1 MDLSDVKSESLD
13 PNYSVLLN
21 GRVIESKEKSF
32 GAYIGKKS
40 MLEVEIVLE
49 RKLTNHFLQTFLPS
63 MMLCLASTGSLFIPS
78 HIVPGRMGLAITSFL
93 SLISLFN
100 GSTTY
105 EKNPNSLKKSNALDF
120 RQDWIKCSY
129 LRAIDVWIILCY
141 VNVFTTLVEYCI
153 VLYLTKGKEMELV
166 KVGNGRWA
174 TKSGTDTKNLATAW
188 KIEQIFRVIM
198 PLYNFLFFTIF
209 VIVCETFSAT

>member
-63 MMLCLASTGSLFIPS
+63 MMLCLASTGSLFSPS

-105 EKNPNSLKKSNALDF
+105 EKNPNSLKK
-120 RQDWIKCSY
+120 I
-129 LRAIDVWIILCY
+129 
-141 VNVFTTLVEYCI
+141 
-153 VLYLTKGKEMELV
+153 
-166 KVGNGRWA
+166 
-174 TKSGTDTKNLATAW
+174 
-188 KIEQIFRVIM
+188 
-198 PLYNFLFFTIF
+198 
-209 VIVCETFSAT
+209 